1 MFGGQTPPPVSLV
14 LIPVTQTISSAS
26 TTLSRFAAQPL
37 TQSEPVSQ
45 PL

>member
-1 MFGGQTPPPVSLV
+1 MFGGHTTLV
-14 LIPVTQTISSAS
+14 LIPMTQTISSSS
-26 TTLSRFAAQPL
+26 TTLSWVAAQPL